1 MPKPSSPRPG
11 SPRKSSGRRHS
22 SPSLGISLRD
32 AIMASIQ
39 TSMNCG
45 QGYRDGTDD
54 DVGFETR
61 DFRSMRVLSNSNSDR
76 SPKSEDLP
84 FVIALGEE
92 LGRVTGCSA
101 RQGFN
106 CTSGPSEVDLAT
118 LSSESTQNSEEE
130 MMHRLGSWSTFGT
143 LATQDS
149 IETNLDET
157 TVLYDDDG
165 HQISSV
171 LLEKARRKREAA
183 RAKAS
188 AQRTVKF
195 EYPPVTSLRQCPR
208 PEPED
213 MDQLYFTSEELDA
226 YEDDRR
232 TTKIVDDVEI
242 VAVSSSDSNEIPV
255 PPPAPKAQVASPS
268 PSRRGSMSPGRIISK
283 SFSRY
288 VPTPS
293 RARGATLA
301 DQDRG
306 RLTSP
311 GTGGEDKSPHRWRKH
326 TPGLPR
332 PHREFFDESVKN
344 ENSETSS
351 SPGHKP
357 LVKSVQIF
365 LRERSVKA

>member
-1 MPKPSSPRPG
+1 MPRPSSPRPG
-11 SPRKSSGRRHS
+11 SPRKSKGRRHS
-22 SPSLGISLRD
+22 SPSLGSSLRD
-32 AIMASIQ
+32 AIASIQ

-54 DVGFETR
+54 DVGFESR
-61 DFRSMRVLSNSNSDR
+61 DFRSMRDLSNSNSDR
-76 SPKSEDLP
+76 SPKYEDLP
-84 FVIALGEE
+84 FVTALGEE

-106 CTSGPSEVDLAT
+106 CTSVPSEEDLAT
-118 LSSESTQNSEEE
+118 LGSESSQNSEEE
-130 MMHRLGSWSTFGT
+130 MMQRLGSWSTFGT

-165 HQISSV
+165 NQISSV
-171 LLEKARRKREAA
+171 LLQKARRKREIAQ
-183 RAKAS
+183 AKAS
-188 AQRTVKF
+188 AQRSVKF

-232 TTKIVDDVEI
+232 STKIVDDVEI
-242 VAVSSSDSNEIPV
+242 VAVSSSDSNEVPV
-255 PPPAPKAQVASPS
+255 PPATTKAQVASPS
-268 PSRRGSMSPGRIISK
+268 PSSRASMSPAKIISK

-288 VPTPS
+288 VPTP
-293 RARGATLA
+293 RG
-301 DQDRG
+301 G

-311 GTGGEDKSPHRWRKH
+311 GGGEEKSPNRWRKH
-326 TPGLPR
+326 TPSLPR
-332 PHREFFDESVKN
+332 PHREFFDDAIEN
-344 ENSETSS
+344 ENSETST

-357 LVKSVQIF
+357 LLKSVQIF